1 MGIGEKGRV
10 DLSEV
15 IRNRLY
21 FAPLHWTE
29 DSVVLSA
36 LPRAGTAFCID
47 NELVYEP
54 FFADFGPLNISC
66 TYRFCWKLHS
76 LLKDAEE
83 LGRCVLFYCGADP
96 KKKANAAVLLGT
108 YLVLFAGVEP
118 EVAYG
123 PLSMFEPYVHFRD
136 PTCGVS
142 TYHLT
147 VLDCIRA
154 VAKAAKVGWIDFN
167 NFNLDE
173 YEYFEQVENGDLN
186 WIVPNKL
193 LAFSGPSARR
203 LEIYGYRTLIPE
215 DYIEYFHRV
224 GVTAVI
230 RLNKRT
236 YDRRR
241 FADQG
246 IAHYDLYFPDGSCPT
261 DRVLKRFL
269 EIVEETPGALAVHC
283 KAGLGRTGV
292 LIGCYIMK
300 HYRFTCTEVLGY
312 LRMVRPGS
320 VIGPQQHYLRDM
332 QKRLWR
338 AGDIMRQQQAQA
350 NANSR
355 EFLPT
360 SSHDG
365 APPPS
370 LLTDQPAK
378 TSSLAPLAHSS
389 TAGAQ
394 SWTSSKNRFSNSRT
408 YSTNPVV
415 KRDTTRDLAAPRS
428 VLAKVTQRSSHPSW
442 TEQHVPPLLQRLK
455 RMSASHTSLSC
466 LPSPGKD
473 DRGHHNEILVC
484 GNVHCSNDAIVSSSC
499 ESKDD
504 GHKGPKTRVP
514 TPARPSSL
522 LKSAQNGFFKGGCLE
537 GTMRSLS
544 LNSDKEPSCST
555 QSSKSTRG
563 YPYNTRSL
571 STPKQ
576 HHASSAAVGT
586 GSDGLGILRNVGGVA
601 PSNQAS
607 GSVFVQRIVNS
618 AGQPRKVVLP
628 VVEEIPGSGTGQQ
641 ERKKR
646 EGSPSRRFSSP
657 GRVSVSQ
664 GSQGN

>member
-261 DRVLKRFL
+261 DRILKRFL

-355 EFLPT
+355 EFLP
-360 SSHDG
+360 SSTHDG

-378 TSSLAPLAHSS
+378 SSSLGPLSHSS

-415 KRDTTRDLAAPRS
+415 KRDTTRDL
-428 VLAKVTQRSSHPSW
+428 
-442 TEQHVPPLLQRLK
+442 
-455 RMSASHTSLSC
+455 
-466 LPSPGKD
+466 
-473 DRGHHNEILVC
+473 
-484 GNVHCSNDAIVSSSC
+484 
-499 ESKDD
+499 DD

-576 HHASSAAVGT
+576 HHASSATVGT

-646 EGSPSRRFSSP
+646 ESSPSRRFSSP

>member
-1 MGIGEKGRV
+1 MGIGENGRV

-54 FFADFGPLNISC
+54 FWADFGPLNIAC

-83 LGRCVLFYCGADP
+83 LGRCVLFYCGADQ
-96 KKKANAAVLLGT
+96 KRKSNAAVLLGT

-118 EVAYG
+118 DVAYG
-123 PLSMFEPYVHFRD
+123 PLSMFEPYAHFRD
-136 PTCGVS
+136 PTCGAS

-154 VAKAAKVGWIDFN
+154 VTKAAKVGWIDFN
-167 NFNLDE
+167 KFKLDE
-173 YEYFEQVENGDLN
+173 YEYFDQVENGDLN

-203 LEIYGYRTLIPE
+203 IEIYGYRTLIPE
-215 DYIEYFHRV
+215 DYVEYFNRV

-241 FADQG
+241 FADHG
-246 IAHYDLYFPDGSCPT
+246 IAHHDLYFPDGSCPT
-261 DRVLKRFL
+261 ERILKRFL

-332 QKRLWR
+332 QRRLWR
-338 AGDIMRQQQAQA
+338 AGDIMRQQQAQS

-355 EFLPT
+355 EYMPT

-370 LLTDQPAK
+370 LLSDQPAK
-378 TSSLAPLAHSS
+378 TSASAATAHTSA
-389 TAGAQ
+389 AGAQ

-415 KRDTTRDLAAPRS
+415 KRDNPKETAASRNG
-428 VLAKVTQRSSHPSW
+428 LAKVTQRSSHPSW

-455 RMSASHTSLSC
+455 KISASHASLSC
-466 LPSPGKD
+466 LPSTGKD
-473 DRGHHNEILVC
+473 DRGYHNDILVC
-484 GNVHCSNDAIVSSSC
+484 GNVSCSNDAIVSSSA

-504 GHKGPKTRVP
+504 GGNSGNKTQKIRIP

-522 LKSAQNGFFKGGCLE
+522 LRSAQSGLFKGGCLE
-537 GTMRSLS
+537 GSMRSVS
-544 LNSDKEPSCST
+544 LNADKEPSCSSP
-555 QSSKSTRG
+555 SSKSIRG
-563 YPYNTRSL
+563 SPYNSRSL
-571 STPKQ
+571 SMPKQ
-576 HHASSAAVGT
+576 HIGPS
-586 GSDGLGILRNVGGVA
+586 SDGLGILRNVGGIA
-601 PSNQAS
+601 PSSQAT
-607 GSVFVQRIVNS
+607 GSVVVQRIVNS

-628 VVEEIPGSGTGQQ
+628 VVEEMPGSSHQQ

-646 EGSPSRRFSSP
+646 EGSPSRRYSSP
-657 GRVSVSQ
+657 GRVSGSQ
-664 GSQGN
+664 GSHGS